1 MEKVGFRQIKP
12 EIRGIAFDDCA
23 FTRYQKEVFVIGVI
37 YRGGNYLDG
46 MVSTKINVD
55 GLDSTEKLIA
65 CLKNSPHYK
74 QVRVIMLNGITL
86 GGFNIVNIQKLFKET
101 RIPVIAI
108 IREKPDLES
117 IKKALKKNFADSKM
131 RISLISKAGAINSL
145 HIKNLSAQGALH
157 YQKSGIEKSTAEKII
172 KLTATRSIV
181 PEPLRAAHLICS
193 GLKTRITS

>member
-1 MEKVGFRQIKP
+1 MEKKKAGFRQIKP
-12 EIRGIAFDDCA
+12 EIRIIAFDDCG
-23 FTRYQKEVFVIGVI
+23 FERNQKDTLVVGAV

-46 MVSTKINVD
+46 MVSTKIKVD

-65 CLKNSPHYK
+65 CLKNSPHYN

-86 GGFNIVNIQKLFKET
+86 GGFNIVDIQKLSKET
-101 RIPVIAI
+101 KIPVIVI
-108 IREKPDLES
+108 IRKKPDLKS
-117 IKKALKKNFADSKM
+117 IKKALRKSFADSEI

-145 HIKNLSAQGALH
+145 HIKNLSAQGVLH

-193 GLKTRITS
+193 GLKKQ